1 VEVHGRSSCTTRAM
15 DENVELTPR
24 QQTILGLT
32 VREYVRSASPV
43 SSRAL
48 VDRYGLPV
56 SSATVRNE
64 LAYLEET
71 GHLTHP
77 HTSAGRVPTHQ
88 GYRYFVERLLGEV
101 ELPLRERLTIIHQFH
116 QARHNLEQWMPL
128 AASTLAH
135 TAQGAAVVTAPQ
147 SEKARYKHLQLI
159 STQGV
164 GVLLV
169 LVLQGG
175 MVKQRMLTLAE
186 PMTQRDLAEASER
199 LNHRY
204 TGLTATEIAEDIAE
218 RSGTLSGFEADVAR
232 LVSDIV
238 RRIDD
243 RSAGPIYSDG
253 LSEVLR
259 HPEFSEGE
267 KAQQIVRVMEER
279 SLLRTV
285 MEEALSPD
293 VGNVRVLV
301 GGEGQWEQL
310 RACSLVLA
318 RYGVSDFSTGALG
331 VVGPTRMLY
340 GRAISAVRF
349 VAELLSELVH
359 ETYALDVP
367 DEKRVGFVEDRE
379 GDQDGRQRSDGE

>member
-1 VEVHGRSSCTTRAM
+1 M
-15 DENVELTPR
+15 DKTQGLTLR

-32 VREYVRSASPV
+32 VREYVKTASPV

-48 VDRYGLPV
+48 VEDYGLPV

-64 LAYLEET
+64 LARLEET
-71 GHLTHP
+71 GYLTHP
-77 HTSAGRVPTHQ
+77 HTSAGRVPTHE

-101 ELPLRERLTIIHQFH
+101 ELPLRERLTIVHQFH

-128 AASTLAH
+128 AASTLAQ
-135 TAQGAAVVTAPQ
+135 AARGAALVTAPQ

-159 STQGV
+159 ATEGL

-169 LVLQGG
+169 LVLRGG

-186 PMTQRDLAEASER
+186 PLMQKELAAASDR
-199 LNHRY
+199 LNQVCF
-204 TGLTATEIAEDIAE
+204 GLTAGEIEQEMTVLPAFESDVCGLVADIMCGVDA
-218 RSGTLSGFEADVAR
+218 
-232 LVSDIV
+232 
-238 RRIDD
+238 

-253 LSEVLR
+253 LSEVLQQ
-259 HPEFSEGE
+259 PEFSEGE
-267 KAQQIVRVMEER
+267 RAQELVQVMEER
-279 SLLRTV
+279 SFLRMV

-293 VGNVRVLV
+293 VGNIRVLV
-301 GGEGQWEQL
+301 GGEGQWDQL

-331 VVGPTRMLY
+331 VVGPTRMFY

-349 VAELLSELVH
+349 VAGLLSDLLH
-359 ETYALDVP
+359 DTYAFEMYSEEVN
-367 DEKRVGFVEDRE
+367 EESIVGRK
-379 GDQDGRQRSDGE
+379 GDQDAG